1 MSGEQVGNPAVL
13 AAGTAMFALKTG
25 DEYEIKLGLK
35 QIHLVP
41 VGGSDEQA

>member
-41 VGGSDEQA
+41 VGGSDEKA